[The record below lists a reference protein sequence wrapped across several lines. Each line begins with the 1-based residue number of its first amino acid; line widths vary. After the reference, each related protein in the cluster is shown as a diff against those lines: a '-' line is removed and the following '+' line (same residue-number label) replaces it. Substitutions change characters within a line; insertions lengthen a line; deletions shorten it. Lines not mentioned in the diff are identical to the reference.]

1 MEEFV
6 ENFYSFN
13 FAGDFV
19 VNDED
24 KEEID
29 FTTLEKENSNQNDE
43 SETNQKDEETF
54 TLDDPVTYETKE
66 VLVVVID

>member
-24 KEEID
+24 EKEID
-29 FTTLEKENSNQNDE
+29 FTTLDKENSNQNDE
-43 SETNQKDEETF
+43 SETNEKDE
-54 TLDDPVTYETKE
+54 
-66 VLVVVID
+66 

>member
-13 FAGDFV
+13 FAEDLV
-19 VNDED
+19 ANDKD

-29 FTTLEKENSNQNDE
+29 FE
-43 SETNQKDEETF
+43 
-54 TLDDPVTYETKE
+54 TLDTE
-66 VLVVVID
+66 ISN